1 MVEFQNNM
9 EEDDGH
15 SEISEIE
22 PISPSAQQ
30 CNDTIPV
37 THQAPAGKSEES
49 LRNRRR
55 HVTSSNETDESE
67 NGDGNPSM
75 EAKNEGSSPNV
86 FMFWACFVGIVSLIT
101 LFFLLTSSLT
111 SPENE
116 KAEFLSM
123 PPDLRSHYFKGK
135 MVKVQIGAEERHSIQ
150 VFVREEGPRDAET
163 VFLVHGFGGSSFSF
177 REVISI
183 LASKGIHAVAVDL
196 PGFGFSDKSSLQT
209 DRRWGG
215 LIGRVKD
222 VYLDIKEKGLFW
234 GFDQLVE
241 TGEMPY
247 VQYEPRVTKSYQ
259 VLQCGAQELSQS
271 LDQVIGS
278 LSLGPVHL
286 VVHDTGFET
295 GAVWATSNPS
305 LVRSIT
311 LIDAAPRNP
320 SVPSWFLKVPGVG
333 ELVTHFPLL
342 QLGMLRTC
350 CSKSMD
356 ISVAEAHVILL
367 RTKNGRRAYAEIG
380 SRANASF
387 DLKAWADADLVKEVP
402 MQILWGNDW
411 SKDWQREGDQIAKVL
426 PRAVFVP
433 HSGGRWPQEDAA
445 KEIAEALASF
455 ISSVPPTV
463 RTVTEEA
470 LPEHIQKMFDEV
482 GSDHHHSHSDSHL
495 HIHTHQHGHDHGD
508 HGHSHGAGYMDG
520 YGLAHGGWH

>member
-1 MVEFQNNM
+1 MDENDRQ
-9 EEDDGH
+9 

-22 PISPSAQQ
+22 PLSPSEQQ
-30 CNDTIPV
+30 CDDTKLDA
-37 THQAPAGKSEES
+37 HQNPGSKPEET

-55 HVTSSNETDESE
+55 HIPSSNGTNASE
-67 NGDGNPSM
+67 NGDENPSM
-75 EAKNEGSSPNV
+75 EVKNEGTSPNV

-101 LFFLLTSSLT
+101 LFFLLTSSFAG
-111 SPENE
+111 PENE

-135 MVKVQIGAEERHSIQ
+135 MVKVQIGAEEKQSIQ
-150 VFVREEGPRDAET
+150 VFVRQEGPRDAET
-163 VFLVHGFGGSSFSF
+163 VLLVHGFGASSFSF
-177 REVISI
+177 RDVISI
-183 LASKGIHAVAVDL
+183 LASKGIHAVALDL

-259 VLQCGAQELSQS
+259 ALQCAPQELSQS
-271 LDQVIGS
+271 LKQVIDS

-295 GAVWATSNPS
+295 GAIWAASNPS
-305 LVRSIT
+305 FVRSIT
-311 LIDAAPRNP
+311 LIDAAPHNP
-320 SVPSWFLKVPGVG
+320 SVPSWVLKVPGVG

-342 QLGMLRTC
+342 QLGLLRMC
-350 CSKSMD
+350 CSKFMD
-356 ISVAEAHVILL
+356 RSVAEAHGILW
-367 RTKNGRRAYAEIG
+367 RTKNGRRASVEIG
-380 SRANASF
+380 NRANASF
-387 DLKAWADADLVKEVP
+387 DLKSWADADSVKEVP
-402 MQILWGNDW
+402 MQILWGNNW

-426 PRAVFVP
+426 PRAVFVS
-433 HSGGRWPQEDAA
+433 HSGGRWPQEDVA

-455 ISSVPPTV
+455 ISSFPPTA

-482 GSDHHHSHSDSHL
+482 GGDHHHSNSDLHN

-508 HGHSHGAGYMDG
+508 HGHSHGAAYMDG
-520 YGLAHGGWH
+520 YGLGHGGWH